1 MLKPLTILLI
11 FFIYSNANNLD
22 NYLKK
27 ASDLELY
34 KKDYWHTLLHA
45 NKNISEIDSQNF
57 FLSKY
62 GKINPKAELEAT
74 LKSFF
79 SIQKDD
85 DNNTLCRFPS
95 RASWLKKELN
105 ITTYPNA
112 TCKEYNKWLKRIDPQ
127 SATIVF
133 PYAHINSP
141 ASMFGHTFIRINSSF
156 KSELL
161 TYAINYAA
169 NTGDDGGFSFA
180 IKGLFGGYK
189 GIYSIL
195 PYTDKLKEYR
205 DTDMR
210 DIWEYNLNL
219 TPQETLKMTKHIW
232 ELKDIYS
239 YYFFFDENCS
249 YKMLWLLEVARDGVK
264 LRDRFHLQVNP
275 PETIY
280 AIEDAKLVKS
290 KSYRASKR
298 AIILAYEKKLNA
310 KQRDRALKIANQKLL
325 ASDILDID
333 ENLTQKQ
340 YTLEAAAHLIEY
352 KHIKGDLD
360 LDRYRKLYIQ
370 TLSARS
376 TLGKS
381 KSLKIKT
388 PPNPD
393 EGHRAYKTSFK
404 VGIRDDK
411 LLNTLGFRYA
421 YHDLVDN
428 DIGFLKGTKIT
439 FLDTELSY
447 DTQDIYLEKLSIFSL
462 ASHPS
467 ISSFFTPFSFR
478 LNFGFDKNY
487 IENSKNANFTT
498 SVGFGYTYGGDNWY
512 SYIMLDPLFYIKD
525 NFVAGINT
533 SLGFVASQGSWGK
546 TYMEAS
552 YRFYHTSTKQFI
564 FDFSEDIR
572 INKNN
577 TISLE
582 YQFVQQTLKDRQTSQ
597 ISYNF
602 YF

>member
-1 MLKPLTILLI
+1 MLKSLSILLI
-11 FFIYSNANNLD
+11 FFIYSYANDLNIYLD
-22 NYLKK
+22 K
-27 ASDLELY
+27 ASISKLAQ
-34 KKDYWHTLLHA
+34 KPYWHTLLHS
-45 NKNISEIDSQNF
+45 NKNISEVDSKNF
-57 FLSKY
+57 FLS
-62 GKINPKAELEAT
+62 GDGDTNPKSELEAT

-85 DNNTLCRFPS
+85 DNNTLCRFPA
-95 RASWLKKELN
+95 RAAWLKKELN
-105 ITTYPNA
+105 ISSYPDA
-112 TCKEYNKWLKRIDPQ
+112 TCKEYNKWLKRVDPQ
-127 SATIVF
+127 SATLIF

-161 TYAINYAA
+161 TYAVNYAA

-189 GIYSIL
+189 GVYSVL
-195 PYTDKLKEYR
+195 PYTEKLKEYR
-205 DTDMR
+205 DADMR

-219 TPQETLKMTKHIW
+219 TPQETLMMTKHIW

-249 YKMLWLLEVARDGVK
+249 YKMLWLLEVARDGIK
-264 LRDRFHLQVNP
+264 LRDKFHLQINP

-280 AIEDAKLVKS
+280 AIENAKLVKS

-298 AIILAYEKKLNA
+298 TTILAYEDALSGL
-310 KQRDRALKIANQKLL
+310 QRDRALKIANQEMLP
-325 ASDILDID
+325 SYILDID
-333 ENLTQKQ
+333 ENLTKKQ
-340 YTLEAAAHLIEY
+340 YTLEAAAQLIEY
-352 KHIKGDLD
+352 KHLKGDID
-360 LDRYRKLYIQ
+360 LDTYRKLYRQ
-370 TLSARS
+370 TLSTRAM
-376 TLGKS
+376 LGKGE
-381 KSLKIKT
+381 KIKVKT

-404 VGIRDDK
+404 IGARDNE

-421 YHDLVDN
+421 YHDIVDN

-439 FLDTELSY
+439 FFDTELSY
-447 DTQDIYLEKLSIFSL
+447 DTKDIYLEKLSILSL
-462 ASHPS
+462 ASYPS

-478 LNFGFDKNY
+478 MNIGFDKNY
-487 IENSKNANFTT
+487 VDNAKNANFTT
-498 SVGFGYTYGGDNWY
+498 SVGAGYTYGGDNWY
-512 SYIMLDPLFYIKD
+512 SYIMFDPLFYIKD
-525 NFVAGINT
+525 GFVAGINS
-533 SLGFVASQGSWGK
+533 SLGFVASQGRWGK

-564 FDFSEDIR
+564 FDFSQDIR

-582 YQFVQQTLKDRQTSQ
+582 YQFAQQVLKDRQTSQ